1 MRLTDE
7 LPARGARV
15 EMIPLID
22 AMFLLLAFFVV
33 AILSMEFF
41 RGMPVNLAAATTATT
56 LAEPHGI
63 VVTVRRD
70 GDLLIDGEPVA
81 VEALEGA
88 IRAQREASG
97 DGPVIVA
104 ADAAVAFSLALDVL
118 DHLRAANIEQVF
130 LQTRRSEP

>member
-1 MRLTDE
+1 MRLTDD

-41 RGMPVNLAAATTATT
+41 RGVPVELAAARTATALT
-56 LAEPHGI
+56 EPHGI
-63 VVTVRRD
+63 VVTVRRE
-70 GDLLIDGEPVA
+70 GDLLVDGEAVA
-81 VEALEGA
+81 PEALEGA
-88 IRAQREASG
+88 IRARREAGS

-118 DHLRAANIEQVF
+118 DRLRAADIERVF
-130 LQTRRSEP
+130 LQTRRAAP